1 MMKGLLCITDG
12 KDLIAFFQRAD
23 SDNLIDLI
31 KQIATHNSFLNLH
44 SSKLLDL
51 HSINFVGFAVIA
63 QTVINQNYYSDIN
76 PLILPQPHINLDNLG
91 AHFNKCDINISL
103 DISINHKGIWIL
115 KYNYGGI
122 NPIEYEEIIKLE
134 E

>member
-1 MMKGLLCITDG
+1 MKGFLAITDG

-23 SDNLIDLI
+23 ANNLINLI
-31 KQIATHNSFLNLH
+31 KEISTHNSFLNLH

-63 QTVINQNYYSDIN
+63 QTVINQNYYEDTKA
-76 PLILPQPHINLDNLG
+76 LILPQPHINLDNLG
-91 AHFNKCDINISL
+91 EYFNKCDINILL

-122 NPIEYEEIIKLE
+122 NPEEYEEFINLE
-134 E
+134 